1 MQVMLRAVMKRKKI
15 GEILIEEGLIS
26 ADQLNIALKI
36 QERDNNGLIGT
47 NLLLL
52 NYVNP
57 EQLMICLDIQR
68 NFNKKS

>member
-1 MQVMLRAVMKRKKI
+1 MKRKKI